1 MRLDPEHVAKLA
13 SARDDDTLK
22 VCPKRMRL
30 LTETL
35 TVWEEGLVMQC
46 LTKALT
52 ARRLSKEQRALLA
65 LFAYVGEED
74 SHEVV

>member
-1 MRLDPEHVAKLA
+1 MRLDPDHITKLA
-13 SARDDDTLK
+13 RARDGDTLK
-22 VCPKRMRL
+22 VCPRRMRM

-35 TVWEEGLVMQC
+35 SVWEEGLINQC

-65 LFAYVGEED
+65 LFAYVGEEGG
-74 SHEVV
+74 HETL